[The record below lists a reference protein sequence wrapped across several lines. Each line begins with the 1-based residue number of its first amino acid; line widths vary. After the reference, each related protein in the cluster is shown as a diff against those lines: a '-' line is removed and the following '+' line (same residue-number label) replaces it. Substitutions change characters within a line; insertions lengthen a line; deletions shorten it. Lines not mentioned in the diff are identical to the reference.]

1 MKRREFLTLLSA
13 GAAWPM
19 MAHAQQAAKVARIAY
34 LGPTLT
40 SRADGLQ
47 RLVDRLRELGWEE
60 GRNLDVD
67 EREYGSDLQ
76 IVASAAA
83 DFLRNKVDVIV
94 VISTAVAQV
103 VQSVTRTIPIV
114 VVIGSDPVGIGA
126 AASLARPG
134 GMITGL
140 TIMSPEMLVKRAE
153 KLAQILPNASR
164 IAILYSPNTR
174 GASHLLE
181 IIVSA
186 VTTLRRTPRAFPAGT
201 DDEIE
206 PAFDAIMQW
215 PADGVIVQ
223 DDPMLFVARTKVAG
237 AALARKLPL
246 ACPFREMAQAGCLFS
261 YSASLRERF
270 ERSAVYVDKIL
281 RGANPAELPFEQPAK
296 FEFVINLIT
305 AKALD
310 VKIPNFLSATAD
322 EVIE

>member
-1 MKRREFLTLLSA
+1 MKRRDFLALLST
-13 GAAWPM
+13 GIAWSTM
-19 MAHAQQAAKVARIAY
+19 SHAQQTGKVARIAY

-47 RLVDRLRELGWEE
+47 RLVDRLREFGWEE

-181 IIVSA
+181 IVLSA

-201 DDEIE
+201 DDAIE

-223 DDPMLFVARTKVAG
+223 DDPMLFVARTKVAD

-310 VKIPNFLSATAD
+310 IKIPNFLSATAD
-322 EVIE
+322 AVIE